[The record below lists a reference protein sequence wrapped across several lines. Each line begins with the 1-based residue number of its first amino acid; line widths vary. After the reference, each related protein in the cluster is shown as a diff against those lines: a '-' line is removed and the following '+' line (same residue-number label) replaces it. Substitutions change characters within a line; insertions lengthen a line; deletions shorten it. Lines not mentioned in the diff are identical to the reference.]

1 MSMDDVKGMY
11 FAAGS
16 RFIAYPALSF
26 EIDVSLVCAYMNELC
41 HTSIHTKRPRG
52 IRVIV

>member
-1 MSMDDVKGMY
+1 MSIEEVKGIY
-11 FAAGS
+11 LAAGS
-16 RFIAYPALSF
+16 RFIAYPALLSF
-26 EIDVSLVCAYMNELC
+26 DVSFCCTYNMNELC